1 MTEFMKAVQR
11 QLALLCTILL
21 VVPAAFGQEKVENG
35 ISIQAPSGGGFGL
48 FTHTYRGSDVAPGNL
63 ANTPRLESLIRGGN
77 LYLSLQDAVA
87 LAIEN
92 NLDIYVQRYGP
103 LIAEQDLKR
112 AESGGVLRGVSQSV
126 QQGAAGAGQGV
137 SSGALGSASGG
148 AASASSTASS
158 VNGII
163 TQLGPTTP
171 NLDPVVQGFY
181 GYFHT
186 TTPQTSTF
194 LTGTTSLVGK
204 TQVANAS
211 LTQGFLTGGTA
222 VLSFDNQWINQNSP
236 FNAINPSSAVLLDLT
251 VSQNLLQG
259 FGRSVNNRNIRI
271 SRNEVKV
278 SNLVFEEQV
287 IATVSNVV
295 NLYWQ
300 LVSLNDTVAYAKQ
313 NLALSDKTYSD
324 NKRQVEIG
332 TLAPIE
338 ITRAEA
344 EVAARQQDL
353 TVAETNVL
361 QQETIIKNALSRNG
375 VATPAVATARIV
387 PTDRIHVPENASA
400 PPFVELLDTALK
412 HRPELEQSRLNL
424 QNSKISI
431 EGLKNGLLPTVGVF
445 GEMTN
450 NGLSGRQNPGSQ
462 IGPADPYFVG
472 GYGTALAQAFRRN
485 FPNYSGGVN
494 YNVTL
499 RNRSAQADYVYN
511 TLQLRQSEIALQK
524 QVNQIGV
531 DVQNARIGV
540 EQAQARYQA
549 AIKQR
554 VLQEQT
560 LDAEQKKLRLGASTI
575 FLVIQAQRDLAQAQS
590 NDVTAAS
597 QYQQAQVSLQQATGQ
612 ILTSYNIDLGQAH
625 QGVVPQ
631 PPSPLPPPQTPQP

>member
-1 MTEFMKAVQR
+1 MTEFMKTAQR
-11 QLALLCTILL
+11 YLALFCAFLL
-21 VVPAAFGQEKVENG
+21 AVPAFSQEKVENG
-35 ISIQAPSGGGFGL
+35 ISVQAPPGGGVFGWA
-48 FTHTYRGSDVAPGNL
+48 THTYRGSEVAPVSL
-63 ANTPRLESLIRGGN
+63 TNTPRLEALIRGGN

-87 LAIEN
+87 LAVEN

-103 LIAEQDLKR
+103 LIAEQDLQR

-126 QQGAAGAGQGV
+126 QQGAAGVGQGV
-137 SSGALGSASGG
+137 SSGALGSATGG
-148 AASASSTASS
+148 ATAASSSASS

-171 NLDPVVQGFY
+171 NLDPVLQGFY

-186 TTPQTSTF
+186 STPETSTF
-194 LTGTTSLVGK
+194 LTGTNSLVTK
-204 TQVANAS
+204 APMANVS

-222 VLSFDNQWINQNSP
+222 VLSFDNRWVNQNSP
-236 FNAINPSSAVLLDLT
+236 YNALNPSSSVLLDLT

-259 FGRSVNNRNIRI
+259 FGISVNNRNIRI

-287 IATVSNVV
+287 INTVSNIV

-300 LVSLNDTVAYAKQ
+300 LVSLNDTVKYAKQ
-313 NLALSDKTYSD
+313 NLAVSDKTYSD

-353 TVAETNVL
+353 TVAVTNVL

-375 VATPAVATARIV
+375 VASLTVAAARIV
-387 PTDRIHVPENASA
+387 PTDRIRVPQDDNVA
-400 PPFVELLDTALK
+400 PLAELFDVALK

-431 EGLKNGLLPTVGVF
+431 EGLKNGLLPTVTAF
-445 GEMTN
+445 GELTN
-450 NGLSGRQNPGSQ
+450 NGLSGKVNGGSLV
-462 IGPADPYFVG
+462 GPPDSYFVG

-485 FPNYSGGVN
+485 FPNYDAGVN
-494 YNVTL
+494 YSFTL
-499 RNRSAQADYVYN
+499 RNRSARADYTYN

-524 QVNQIGV
+524 QLNQIGV

-540 EQAQARYQA
+540 EQAFVRYQA
-549 AIKQR
+549 ATKQKA
-554 VLQEQT
+554 LQEET
-560 LDAEQKKLRLGASTI
+560 LEGEQKKLKLGASTI
-575 FLVIQAQRDLAQAQS
+575 FLVIQAERDLAQAQS
-590 NDVTAAS
+590 NEVTAAS
-597 QYQQAQVSLQQATGQ
+597 QYQQAQVSLQLATGQ
-612 ILTSYNIDLGQAH
+612 ILPTYHVDLAQAH
-625 QGVVPQ
+625 QGAVAE
-631 PPSPLPPPQTPQP
+631 PPSPIPAEAPQP

>member
-1 MTEFMKAVQR
+1 
-11 QLALLCTILL
+11 
-21 VVPAAFGQEKVENG
+21 
-35 ISIQAPSGGGFGL
+35 
-48 FTHTYRGSDVAPGNL
+48 
-63 ANTPRLESLIRGGN
+63 
-77 LYLSLQDAVA
+77 
-87 LAIEN
+87 
-92 NLDIYVQRYGP
+92 
-103 LIAEQDLKR
+103 
-112 AESGGVLRGVSQSV
+112 V

-137 SSGALGSASGG
+137 SSGALGSATGG
-148 AASASSTASS
+148 AAGASSSASS

-171 NLDPVVQGFY
+171 NLDPVIQGFY

-186 TTPQTSTF
+186 STPQTSTF
-194 LTGTTSLVGK
+194 LTGTNSLVTK
-204 TQVANAS
+204 SQNANVS

-222 VLSFDNQWINQNSP
+222 VLSFDNRFVNQNSP
-236 FNAINPSSAVLLDLT
+236 INSLNPSSSVLLDLT

-259 FGRSVNNRNIRI
+259 FGVSVNNRNIRI
-271 SRNEVKV
+271 SRNEVKL
-278 SNLVFEEQV
+278 SNIVFQEQV
-287 IATVSNVV
+287 INTVSNIV

-300 LVSLNDTVAYAKQ
+300 LVSLNDTVKYAKQ

-375 VATPAVATARIV
+375 VASANVTAARIV
-387 PTDRIHVPENASA
+387 PTDRIRVPESETV
-400 PPFVELLDTALK
+400 PQFTDLFDTALK

-431 EGLKNGLLPTVGVF
+431 EGLKNGLLPTVSAF
-445 GEMTN
+445 GELTN
-450 NGLSGRQNPGSQ
+450 NGLSGQVNRRSVVGQP
-462 IGPADPYFVG
+462 DPYFIG
-472 GYGTALAQAFRRN
+472 GYGTALAQAFRRD
-485 FPNYSGGVN
+485 FPNYDAGVN
-494 YNVTL
+494 YNITL

-524 QVNQIGV
+524 QINQIGV

-540 EQAQARYQA
+540 EQARARYQA
-549 AIKQR
+549 ATKQR

-560 LDAEQKKLRLGASTI
+560 LDAEQKKLKLGASTI
-575 FLVIQAQRDLAQAQS
+575 FLVIQAERDLAQAQS
-590 NDVTAAS
+590 NEVTAAS
-597 QYQQAQVSLQQATGQ
+597 QYQQAQVSLQLATGQ
-612 ILTSYNIDLGQAH
+612 VLPAYNIDLEQAH
-625 QGVVPQ
+625 QGVVPT
-631 PPSPLPPPQTPQP
+631 PTSPIPAEAPPQ